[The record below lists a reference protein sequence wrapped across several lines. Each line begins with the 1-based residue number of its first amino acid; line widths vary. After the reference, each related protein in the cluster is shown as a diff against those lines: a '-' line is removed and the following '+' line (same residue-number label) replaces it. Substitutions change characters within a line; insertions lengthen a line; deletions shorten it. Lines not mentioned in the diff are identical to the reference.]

1 MLLLILWIFIIY
13 YTIFKPYERNEINK
27 IAILSIMCYFI
38 SVFLKTLDFS
48 LEINNFRILSDICV
62 LMVNITFLLIIIIM
76 MLKLKTQSLK
86 SSLYSM
92 KYRKSLLKKL
102 KFKKPIDLIEG
113 V

>member
-27 IAILSIMCYFI
+27 IAILSIMCCFI

-102 KFKKPIDLIEG
+102 KFKKPIDLIEE